1 MRWMDA
7 AIGVLVGVV
16 LAGIALWVA
25 SPPRG
30 HPITL
35 EPPPPT
41 PTPAPLVVDVAG
53 AVLRPGVYSLP
64 RGSRVNDAV
73 RAAGGFS
80 PDADPDAVNLAA
92 FLADGMRIYVPR
104 RGAPT
109 SSAMPLISTAASD
122 STPSAQLDINSAT
135 VEDLEA
141 LPGIGPTLAKRIVE
155 YRAEHGPFHDLDE
168 LVNVKGIGSSLLAKL
183 KPYLTVSGVK
193 P

>member
-1 MRWMDA
+1 M
-7 AIGVLVGVV
+7 
-16 LAGIALWVA
+16 
-25 SPPRG
+25 
-30 HPITL
+30 
-35 EPPPPT
+35 
-41 PTPAPLVVDVAG
+41 DVAG
-53 AVLRPGVYSLP
+53 AVVNPGVYSLP

-109 SSAMPLISTAASD
+109 PSAVAVISTASPN
-122 STPSAQLDINSAT
+122 STPSELLDINSAT
-135 VEDLEA
+135 AEELEA
-141 LPGIGPTLAKRIVE
+141 LPHIGPTLAERIIE
-155 YRAEHGPFHDLDE
+155 YRQEHGPFHNVDE
-168 LVNVKGIGSSLLAKL
+168 LLNVKGIGSSLLAKL